1 MMQLAW
7 VNLALKNK
15 VEAIHLAHQAS
26 ESLPVEKDAIGGP
39 YFLSGLAEIEAQAGE
54 TNEAIGNLR
63 RLLSI
68 PAGLF
73 VSIQRLKIDP
83 VWDPIRND
91 PGFRQLLAGSE
102 LIGPNK

>member
-7 VNLALKNK
+7 VNLALGQKA
-15 VEAIHLAHQAS
+15 EALHLAHQAS
-26 ESLPVEKDAIGGP
+26 ESLPIEKDAIGGP
-39 YFLSGLAEIEAQAGE
+39 YFLSGLAEIEAQTGE
-54 TNEAIGNLR
+54 TNEAIGSLR
-63 RLLSI
+63 RLAPI

-91 PGFRQLLAGSE
+91 PFSATARGQRTDWA
-102 LIGPNK
+102 